1 MKNRYKALI
10 IVLSFLAMIGVIA
23 VIIGLGFQMVGINQF
38 GYVRNKVF
46 GTVDDK
52 NVFSVGRYF
61 VGIDKEIVKYPSGI
75 VKYEINVNC
84 NTADKNSITLEVLF
98 LGQFV
103 PSELSKLNLE
113 YGKNY
118 QQMLKSAIRFSVQEI
133 I

>member
-1 MKNRYKALI
+1 MVA
-10 IVLSFLAMIGVIA
+10 VIA
-23 VIIGLGFQMVGINQF
+23 VIIGLGFQMVGINEF

-75 VKYEINVNC
+75 VKYEINGNC
-84 NTADKNSITLEVLF
+84 NTADKNSITLEILF
-98 LGQFV
+98 LGQFI
-103 PSELSKLNLE
+103 PSELSQLNLE

-118 QQMLKSAIRFSVQEI
+118 
-133 I
+133 